1 MIKISYKE
9 NRLIL
14 ENLDKTF
21 GIYLNNKILLTQ
33 NTFINIGDQINI
45 YGLKIIFLKGQ
56 MLINCPNERLMIT
69 ENTAN
74 ISKCVIDVS
83 SELKN
88 LELEEQTLY
97 RKEDYYSKSP
107 RIRRYIET
115 KIIKLSPPPKNDTN
129 HELPIILTVGPMMTM
144 GIMTFLVLLMDFP
157 VIQVPALI
165 NMYLQ

>member
-1 MIKISYKE
+1 MYNYNETLNLLIGNNDNANIKYVCPYLSNSLIKVSYKE

-74 ISKCVIDVS
+74 ISKCIIDVS

-88 LELEEQTLY
+88 L
-97 RKEDYYSKSP
+97 
-107 RIRRYIET
+107 
-115 KIIKLSPPPKNDTN
+115 
-129 HELPIILTVGPMMTM
+129 H
-144 GIMTFLVLLMDFP
+144 
-157 VIQVPALI
+157 
-165 NMYLQ
+165 